1 MNFPAFRRPLPV
13 VLRVLLSLGFLAAA
27 VGKFI
32 PKSGWEARFVV
43 WGYPTWFAPIVGAIE
58 VLGVIGLWIP
68 RTSQP
73 SMLLL
78 AGVMLEASYASL
90 SHPPIVQAIRP
101 AAFMVLLLGLSITQR
116 RPLRSIAAPSAAA

>member
-1 MNFPAFRRPLPV
+1 MHFPAFRRPLPV

-32 PKSGWEARFVV
+32 PQSGWEARFVA
-43 WGYPTWFAPIVGAIE
+43 WGYPTWFVPIVGALE

-68 RTSQP
+68 RLSQP

-78 AGVMLEASYASL
+78 AGVMIEASYANL

-101 AAFMVLLLGLSITQR
+101 AVFIVLLLGLFITQR
-116 RPLRSIAAPSAAA
+116 KPGRVAAPSPA